1 MMAHSKIMT
10 NKSCHQMK
18 CKRKQC
24 SENKYINRQSNHR
37 YIDPALKCRPSEDP
51 SSGHLTAPTHL
62 VEGLPEILGE
72 EGVEQRVDAGTAVG
86 QGLSGD
92 LDDEFRQ
99 SVRLD
104 DSQGLEK

>member
-1 MMAHSKIMT
+1 
-10 NKSCHQMK
+10 
-18 CKRKQC
+18 
-24 SENKYINRQSNHR
+24 
-37 YIDPALKCRPSEDP
+37 
-51 SSGHLTAPTHL
+51 LTAPTHL

-72 EGVEQRVDAGTAVG
+72 EGVEQRVDAGAAVG

-99 SVRLD
+99 GVRLD